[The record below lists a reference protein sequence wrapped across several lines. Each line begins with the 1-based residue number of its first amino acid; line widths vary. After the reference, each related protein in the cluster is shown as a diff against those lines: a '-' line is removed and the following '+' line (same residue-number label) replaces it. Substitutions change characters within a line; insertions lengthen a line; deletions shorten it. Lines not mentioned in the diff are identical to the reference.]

1 MTFQPCKMPSE
12 ASEMTFQPCKM
23 PSEASEMTFQPCK
36 VVSEISEASFT
47 HIEQKK
53 ETKNGTV
60 QPSKANISRI
70 ILAIK
75 AIVPN
80 SAAN

>member
-1 MTFQPCKMPSE
+1 MIGN
-12 ASEMTFQPCKM
+12 
-23 PSEASEMTFQPCK
+23 
-36 VVSEISEASFT
+36 VVSIVVAPPAQIGDSLPKYLT
-47 HIEQKK
+47 N
-53 ETKNGTV
+53 NGA
-60 QPSKANISRI
+60 PSKANISRI